1 MVSNEHPKP
10 PAGPNPD
17 DEFGFSKR
25 EQLFTRVSDARFQAF
40 LDDEGTTIHRV
51 EESSNSY
58 GEFLF
63 VTVSRTSGGH
73 RRLVTF
79 YGLGEHE
86 HRERWLVDEWFYYRA
101 NPFPDVIAQELTR
114 DDARAL
120 IQQRRE
126 DIAPYVN
133 RRPQSG
139 RGKLFEMIAD
149 LTDDDGAI
157 SEMEDLDGLADWLAD
172 NLD

>member
-1 MVSNEHPKP
+1 MTAEHPKP
-10 PAGPNPD
+10 PARPNPD
-17 DEFGFSKR
+17 DEFGLTEQ
-25 EQLFTRVSDARFQAF
+25 EQLYNRVSDARFRAF
-40 LDDEGTTIHRV
+40 LDDEQTTIHRL

-63 VTVSRTSGGH
+63 VTVSRMAGDQ

-86 HRERWLVDEWFYYRA
+86 HRERWYVDEWFYYRA
-101 NPFPDVIAQELTR
+101 HPFPDVLEQQVDREKAEK
-114 DDARAL
+114 L
-120 IQQRRE
+120 IQRRRD
-126 DIAPYVN
+126 DIAPYVDQ
-133 RRPQSG
+133 RPQSG

-157 SEMEDLDGLADWLAD
+157 AEMDDLGDLADWLAD
-172 NLD
+172 GLE